1 MPVKYIPYY
10 PNTVE
15 GQAVL
20 DNITRTQRVLRY
32 RENDKVYDRIK
43 RGMPYYEVETLETV
57 GEPSENLVIR
67 GECISACAY
76 LKEQGIKID
85 LVYIDPPF
93 ASGID
98 YSKKV
103 YIRRNPILAEKI
115 NSAEKAI
122 EDNIEEFELASEE
135 TGVNFGMEI
144 QMEMDRLRAFDE
156 TMYGDIWQK
165 EDYINWMYE
174 NLIAVKSIM
183 NDDASIYVHLDYH
196 IGYYVKIL
204 LDEIFGDDNF
214 INEIIW
220 KRKGGSSNPDG
231 QFDVATDT
239 IYIYGKSET
248 HIFNRQ
254 YVLDSPDVQKY
265 IEERFINTEP
275 DGRKYMTSP
284 IVSPNYR
291 ENLVYDYKGYQAPP
305 NGWSIELAVMKKW
318 DKEGKLY
325 FPKKGKRVYRK
336 IFLDEYEGQPAQN
349 LWNDIFVI
357 NPMAIERVGYS
368 TQKPEALL
376 QRIIKTSSDEN
387 MVIADF
393 FGGSGVSAKVANDL
407 KRKFIHVDIGVNS
420 IQTTRDRLKE
430 ANANF
435 QILEI
440 KDGVSL
446 FRNPQQ
452 TMDKLATLIPGLQKG
467 VKGISDFWFG
477 AITKS
482 KEGIVPV
489 YVPNLLNTQE
499 KVLDIPAINTIIN
512 QELQNLEV
520 NAKKVIVYYI
530 DIDNQKELE
539 KFIKDNNAT
548 EIEVELKDLKNLLH
562 DVVIEDIV
570 ECNTADKDGIFT
582 TEITKLVS
590 DRLIQ
595 KIGEFN
601 QKGNLQSVTKGK
613 KFDPINISNEG
624 LELIELIALD
634 CENNEGQWHSTTE
647 IKIDKLGYVIKDG
660 VKSKEFWDGKITSET
675 KPKRIKIRNISGDE
689 TIKVIE

>member
-15 GQAVL
+15 GQAIL

-43 RGMPYYEVETLETV
+43 RGMPYYEVETIETV
-57 GEPSENLVIR
+57 GEPSENLIIH

-76 LKEQGIKID
+76 LKEQGIKVD

-93 ASGID
+93 ASGAD
-98 YSKKV
+98 YAKKV
-103 YIRRNPILAEKI
+103 YIRKNPKLAEKI
-115 NSAEKAI
+115 AEAEK
-122 EDNIEEFELASEE
+122 E
-135 TGVNFGMEI
+135 MEI
-144 QMEMDRLRAFDE
+144 DE
-156 TMYGDIWQK
+156 LKVFEEKMYGDIWQK
-165 EDYINWMYE
+165 EDYLNWMYE
-174 NLIAVKSIM
+174 NLMAIKNVMSDKA
-183 NDDASIYVHLDYH
+183 
-196 IGYYVKIL
+196 
-204 LDEIFGDDNF
+204 
-214 INEIIW
+214 
-220 KRKGGSSNPDG
+220 
-231 QFDVATDT
+231 T
-239 IYIYGKSET
+239 IYLHIDYTIGHYMKVLMDEVFGEEREFAEIVWVCGLMGAGSYYPKSHEVIYCYKPENGTFNPPQRLGLSKRITGALQKDSKGWFYTRGRETSGGMNSLKTYISDNPSLSKEEAISEANNKKNQPAWSVWIGKSD
-248 HIFNRQ
+248 IAKPFNDHGVGT
-254 YVLDSPDVQKY
+254 YAY
-265 IEERFINTEP
+265 TE
-275 DGRKYMTSP
+275 K
-284 IVSPNYR
+284 
-291 ENLVYDYKGYQAPP
+291 EN
-305 NGWSIELAVMKKW
+305 
-318 DKEGKLY
+318 
-325 FPKKGKRVYRK
+325 
-336 IFLDEYEGQPAQN
+336 
-349 LWNDIFVI
+349 
-357 NPMAIERVGYS
+357 VGYT
-368 TQKPEALL
+368 TQKPKSLL
-376 QRIIKTSSDEN
+376 ERVVNASSNEG
-387 MVIADF
+387 MVVADF
-393 FGGSGVSAKVANDL
+393 FGGSGVTSHVSSELD
-407 KRKFIHVDIGVNS
+407 RKFIHVDIGINS
-420 IQTTRDRLKE
+420 IQTVRDRLKE
-430 ANANF
+430 TSANF

-452 TMDKLATLIPGLQKG
+452 TMEKLATLIPGLQKG
-467 VKGISDFWFG
+467 VKGLSDFWFG

-530 DIDNQKELE
+530 DIDNQKELD

-562 DVVIEDIV
+562 DVVIEDIIEFTTTV
-570 ECNTADKDGIFT
+570 IEGVFT
-582 TEITKLVS
+582 TEVTKFIS

-601 QKGNLQSVTKGK
+601 QKGNLQSVAKGK
-613 KFDPINISNEG
+613 KFEPISISEEG
-624 LELIELIALD
+624 LELIELVSLD
-634 CENNEGQWHSTTE
+634 CENSEDQWQSSTE

-689 TIKVIE
+689 TIKIIG

>member
-15 GQAVL
+15 GQAIL
-20 DNITRTQRVLRY
+20 DNITRTQRVLSY

-43 RGMPYYEVETLETV
+43 RGMPYYEVETVETV
-57 GEPSENLVIR
+57 GEQSENLVIR

-76 LKEQGIKID
+76 LKEKGIKVD

-93 ASGID
+93 SSGKD
-98 YSKKV
+98 YAKKV
-103 YIRRNPILAEKI
+103 FLRKNPKLVDKITAAEQKM
-115 NSAEKAI
+115 
-122 EDNIEEFELASEE
+122 DIEELRSFEEK
-135 TGVNFGMEI
+135 
-144 QMEMDRLRAFDE
+144 
-156 TMYGDIWQK
+156 MYGDIWKK
-165 EDYINWMYE
+165 EDYLNWLYE
-174 NLIAVKSIM
+174 NLIAIKSVM
-183 NDDASIYVHLDYH
+183 NDTASIYLHLDRD
-196 IGYYVKIL
+196 IGHYAKIIM
-204 LDEIFGDDNF
+204 DEVFGEHNF

-220 KRKGGSSNPDG
+220 YYRRWNIEGKTYAANHDNIFYYSFNRDEYIFNQLYIPKSEKSSA
-231 QFDVATDT
+231 Q
-239 IYIYGKSET
+239 GKSWMSVIGEDGVRRSIMT
-248 HIFNRQ
+248 
-254 YVLDSPDVQKY
+254 
-265 IEERFINTEP
+265 EEPT
-275 DGRKYMTSP
+275 
-284 IVSPNYR
+284 
-291 ENLVYDYKGYQAPP
+291 KGVPMP
-305 NGWSIELAVMKKW
+305 SVWEISM
-318 DKEGKLY
+318 
-325 FPKKGKRVYRK
+325 
-336 IFLDEYEGQPAQN
+336 
-349 LWNDIFVI
+349 I
-357 NPMAIERVGYS
+357 NPVALERSIGYT

-376 QRIIKTSSDEN
+376 ERIIKASSNEN
-387 MVIADF
+387 MIVADF
-393 FGGSGVSAKVANDL
+393 FGGSGVTAKVANDL
-407 KRKFIHVDIGVNS
+407 GRKFIHNDIGLNS
-420 IQTTRDRLKE
+420 IQTVRDRLIAKK
-430 ANANF
+430 ANF
-435 QILEI
+435 QIVEV

-452 TMDKLATLIPGLQKG
+452 TMDKLATLIPGMQKG
-467 VKGISDFWFG
+467 VKGINDFWFG

-530 DIDNQKELE
+530 DIDDQPALE

-570 ECNTADKDGIFT
+570 ECNTTEKDGIFT

-595 KIGEFN
+595 KINEFN
-601 QKGNLQSVTKGK
+601 QKGNLQSVAKGK
-613 KFDPINISNEG
+613 KFDPINISEEG
-624 LELIELIALD
+624 LELIELVALD
-634 CENNEGQWHSTTE
+634 CENSEGQWHSSTE

-660 VKSKEFWDGKITSET
+660 TKTKEFWNGKITSNN

-689 TIKVIE
+689 TIKAVS